1 MLFENERHLALKE
14 KNWDEDIVKGII
26 REIIDSTIEAYS
38 EINFWGEE
46 ARKSLYFGATGTLWG
61 LIKVSDFLEKKLP
74 FRFKQTTESFYEAYI
89 SSPDTEEV
97 VPSFFLG
104 ESGILLLKLKY
115 HYNKEDADRLYKVC
129 NENIQNP
136 TLETLWGAPGTML
149 AAFHM
154 LSFNK
159 DDRWVKIINDS
170 ADFLITT
177 LKTSI
182 KNGERIWEQ
191 DLYGRQVHYVGAG
204 HGYFGNVYPLLKCIK
219 YLKQKDQNFIIE
231 NVCET
236 TKALAIE
243 NSGLVNWPATLTQ
256 AKEKKLLVQWCHGA
270 PGVINCLID
279 FPKNYDKEFELLL
292 TKAGELIWKA
302 GPLTKGVG
310 LCHGTDGNGIA
321 FLQLYKRTGDKKW
334 LERARAFAMDAIN
347 HRKSDFSLFTGDIGL
362 AVYLMSCITKDEKFP
377 ALDTF

>member
-1 MLFENERHLALKE
+1 MLFEKERHVTLEERKWNE
-14 KNWDEDIVKGII
+14 SIVRCSI
-26 REIIDSTIEAYS
+26 REIIDSTIQTYS
-38 EINFWGEE
+38 ETNLWSKE

-61 LIKVSDFLEKKLP
+61 LIKVSDFLEVKLP
-74 FRFKQTTESFYEAYI
+74 FRFRETTELLYSTYLK
-89 SSPDTEEV
+89 SPDTKEV

-115 HYNKEDADRLYKVC
+115 HYNKKDADRLYKIC
-129 NENIQNP
+129 HENIQNP

-154 LSFNK
+154 LCFNK

-177 LKTSI
+177 LKSSI
-182 KNGERIWEQ
+182 RNGEKIWEQ

-204 HGYFGNVYPLLKCIK
+204 HGYFGNFYPLLKCIK
-219 YLKQKDQNFIIE
+219 YLKQEDQNFILE

-243 NSGLVNWPATLTQ
+243 NSGFVNWPATLTQ
-256 AKEKKLLVQWCHGA
+256 KKAKSPLVQWCHGA
-270 PGVINCLID
+270 PGIINCLID

-292 TKAGELIWKA
+292 SKAGELVWKA

-310 LCHGTDGNGIA
+310 LCHGTDGNGYT
-321 FLQLYKRTGDKKW
+321 FLQLFKRTGDIVW

-347 HRKSDFSLFTGDIGL
+347 HRKNDFSLFTGDIGL
-362 AVYLMSCITKDEKFP
+362 AVYLMSCITKEELFP